1 MLVWASGN
9 PETQAAPLSSRTDEG
24 RCGRAGHVGDGVSGT
39 AERLAALRVDA
50 RGERQTPARF
60 AVGVVVE
67 QFDGAMVADLCDAF
81 AQLAGK
87 APEVA
92 ASCARKMARTIR
104 QRLGISAPAW
114 SRAK

>member
-1 MLVWASGN
+1 M
-9 PETQAAPLSSRTDEG
+9 
-24 RCGRAGHVGDGVSGT
+24 
-39 AERLAALRVDA
+39 DA
-50 RGERQTPARF
+50 RGERQQPARF

-81 AQLAGK
+81 AQLAGQ
-87 APEVA
+87 APQVA

-104 QRLGISAPAW
+104 QRLGIAAPAW